1 MEVERMVNPV
11 FQMLMG
17 NRMPQPQN
25 PIDTLAQRGINIPKE
40 NQGSSK
46 DMVNYLLDSGAM
58 DRNVFN
64 RAYQK
69 LQMMGF
75 KF

>member
-1 MEVERMVNPV
+1 MEAERMVNPV

-17 NRMPQPQN
+17 NRMQTQN
-25 PIDTLAQRGINIPKE
+25 PINTLAQRGINIPE
-40 NQGSSK
+40 ANRGSSK
-46 DMVNYLLDSGAM
+46 DMVQYLLDSGAM

-64 RAYQK
+64 QACQK

-75 KF
+75 RF

>member
-1 MEVERMVNPV
+1 MVNPV

-17 NRMPQPQN
+17 NRMPQSQN

-46 DMVNYLLDSGAM
+46 DMVNYLLESGAM
-58 DRNVFN
+58 DKGAFN
-64 RAYQK
+64 QIYNR

>member
-1 MEVERMVNPV
+1 MEAERMVNPV

-17 NRMPQPQN
+17 NRMSQPQN
-25 PIDTLAQRGINIPKE
+25 PLNTLAQRGINIPEE
-40 NQGSSK
+40 NRGSSK
-46 DMVNYLLDSGAM
+46 DMVQYLLDSGAM

-64 RAYQK
+64 QAYQK

-75 KF
+75 RF